1 MVPWTLLRLIL
12 TYSDPRSIPLQG
24 TGRLHKLEKR
34 MAKMFVQAPL
44 HWVAVLVSVFL
55 APDLVAETNQSSA
68 TPVPAPARTVLQLR
82 WAGKEALARDS
93 NANYFLNLWNL
104 PAAQALESAT
114 LSKLAA
120 APWSLS
126 GQTNGPSATTGPA
139 LLQPILSDLLR
150 CESTFELRAATR
162 REPSATLAIRL
173 TDERAALWQTNLAEA
188 IRLRTGKIVDP
199 EENGWTLKHNEE
211 AGLTL
216 RRFGE
221 WLLLSGGKFDPTSE
235 ARVLETA
242 RSPLEDDSTNLW
254 LRAVL
259 DLAYAAEL
267 NNLPADKRDRLPKAT
282 FTLHGEGE
290 YVRTLGEM
298 VFPKPLELK
307 LQPGTVPTNLIHEPL
322 ISFSVLQGFEP
333 WLRLVPVAKR
343 IPAELWPRKLY
354 LWALSTFPVHTFVA
368 IPAPGATE
376 FMENHS
382 QTLHAKF
389 NTWSTNRG
397 FGDVMFAPMQHALWW
412 EPLPLFTPSF
422 KAVTNADGEFL
433 VGTLSREMPGRGAP
447 IPEGLVAQIN
457 GSTNLVY
464 YDWELTGERA
474 ADLIFIGQS
483 WRMSF
488 RRAQLPPNAPGL
500 KFIQALI
507 PKLGNTV
514 TEVTQSAPARL
525 RLVRKSHAGLTG
537 VELHLLADWLES
549 PRFPR
554 GLLTFDG
561 PKSEVL
567 RWNKATR
574 SFGPS
579 TNAPTA
585 PRK

>member
-1 MVPWTLLRLIL
+1 M
-12 TYSDPRSIPLQG
+12 
-24 TGRLHKLEKR
+24 HKLEKR
-34 MAKMFVQAPL
+34 MAKMFVHAPL
-44 HWVAVLVSVFL
+44 HWVAVLASVFL

-82 WAGKEALARDS
+82 WAGKEALAKDT

-188 IRLRTGKIVDP
+188 IRLRTGKIVAS
-199 EENGWTLKHNEE
+199 EENGWTLKQNEE

-216 RRFGE
+216 RRSGE
-221 WLLLSGGKFDPTSE
+221 WLLLSGGKFDPTGE

-242 RSPLEDDSTNLW
+242 RSPLEDDGTNLW
-254 LRAVL
+254 LQAVL

-267 NNLPADKRDRLPKAT
+267 NNLPADKRDLLPKAT

-290 YVRTLGEM
+290 YVRTLGQM
-298 VFPKPLELK
+298 DFPKPLELD

-322 ISFSVLQGFEP
+322 ISLSVLQGFEP
-333 WLRLVPVAKR
+333 WLRLLPVANR

-354 LWALSTFPVHTFVA
+354 LWALSTLPVHTFVA
-368 IPAPGATE
+368 IPTTNATE
-376 FMENHS
+376 FMESHGS
-382 QTLHAKF
+382 TLHGAF

-397 FGDVMFAPMQHALWW
+397 LGDVKFAPAQHGLWW
-412 EPLPLFTPSF
+412 EPLPLFTPSI
-422 KAVTNADGEFL
+422 KAITNNDGEFL
-433 VGTLSREMPGRGAP
+433 LGTLSREMPGRGTP
-447 IPEGLVAQIN
+447 IPKVLVAHVN
-457 GSTNLVY
+457 TSTNLLY

-474 ADLIFIGQS
+474 TDLIFISQS

-488 RRAQLPPNAPGL
+488 RRAQLPPNAL
-500 KFIQALI
+500 ALRFIQAII
-507 PKLGNTV
+507 PRLGNTV
-514 TEVTQSAPARL
+514 TEVTQCAPEQL
-525 RLVRKSHAGLTG
+525 KLVRKSHAGLTG
-537 VELHLLADWLES
+537 AELHLLADWLES
-549 PRFPR
+549 PRFPH
-554 GLLTFDG
+554 GLLTLLG
-561 PKSEVL
+561 PRSEVL

-574 SFGPS
+574 SFGPL
-579 TNAPTA
+579 TNAPAA